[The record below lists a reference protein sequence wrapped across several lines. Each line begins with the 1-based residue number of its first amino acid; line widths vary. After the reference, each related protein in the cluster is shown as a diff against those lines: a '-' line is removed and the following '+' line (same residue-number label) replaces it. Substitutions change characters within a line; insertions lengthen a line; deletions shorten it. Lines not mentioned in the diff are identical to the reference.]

1 MIIKK
6 ISFFAASIISL
17 LIIQFLFLNNSNSQE
32 NNSKRYSED
41 SGILSIMYHRFNE
54 NKYPSTNIKMDIFD
68 QQMKSI
74 KELGYEFYDPKL
86 FISQFGE
93 PKKNKLR
100 EVIGNGR
107 IVLFGLPGAFTSTCS
122 KLHLP
127 GFVANADKIKAKG
140 IENIFC
146 LSVNDPYVMNGWG
159 EINNTGD
166 KIKMLSD
173 PYLLFTK
180 AIGAEVD
187 RNAKGMGIRSNRY
200 LMVIENF
207 TIVNIHV
214 EKETKECGLT
224 SAENLLNN
232 LI

>member
-1 MIIKK
+1 MKIK
-6 ISFFAASIISL
+6 
-17 LIIQFLFLNNSNSQE
+17 
-32 NNSKRYSED
+32 
-41 SGILSIMYHRFNE
+41 
-54 NKYPSTNIKMDIFD
+54 IKDQIPDIDIFHLVD
-68 QQMKSI
+68 
-74 KELGYEFYDPKL
+74 
-86 FISQFGE
+86 GE
-93 PKKNKLR
+93 PQKSKLR
-100 EVIGNGR
+100 DIIGNGK

-127 GFVANADKIKAKG
+127 GFVASVDKIKAKG
-140 IENIFC
+140 IKSIFC

-187 RNAKGMGIRSNRY
+187 RNSKGMGIRSNRF

-207 TIVNIHV
+207 TLINIHV

-232 LI
+232 LL

>member
-1 MIIKK
+1 MKLKIKDQ
-6 ISFFAASIISL
+6 IPNTEIFQ
-17 LIIQFLFLNNSNSQE
+17 LI
-32 NNSKRYSED
+32 D
-41 SGILSIMYHRFNE
+41 
-54 NKYPSTNIKMDIFD
+54 
-68 QQMKSI
+68 
-74 KELGYEFYDPKL
+74 
-86 FISQFGE
+86 GE
-93 PKKNKLR
+93 PQKSKIR
-100 EVIGNGR
+100 EIIGNEK

-146 LSVNDPYVMNGWG
+146 LSVNDPYVMSGWG

-187 RNAKGMGIRSNRY
+187 RNSKGMGIRSNRY

-207 TIVNIHV
+207 TVINIHV

-224 SAENLLNN
+224 SAESLLDNVIVKIKNFKKVLINLSEFAASLASKSTSLFNSSIECAFTQFQ
-232 LI
+232 LISN

>member
-1 MIIKK
+1 MKLK
-6 ISFFAASIISL
+6 INDQLPDTEIFQ
-17 LIIQFLFLNNSNSQE
+17 LIN
-32 NNSKRYSED
+32 
-41 SGILSIMYHRFNE
+41 
-54 NKYPSTNIKMDIFD
+54 
-68 QQMKSI
+68 
-74 KELGYEFYDPKL
+74 
-86 FISQFGE
+86 GE
-93 PKKNKLR
+93 PQKNNFR
-100 EVIGNGR
+100 EIIGNGK

-140 IENIFC
+140 IEQIFC
-146 LSVNDPYVMNGWG
+146 ISVNDPYVMNGWG
-159 EINNTGD
+159 EINNTTG

-200 LMVIENF
+200 LIVIENF
-207 TIVNIHV
+207 TVVNIHE

-232 LI
+232 LL

>member
-1 MIIKK
+1 MK
-6 ISFFAASIISL
+6 I
-17 LIIQFLFLNNSNSQE
+17 
-32 NNSKRYSED
+32 
-41 SGILSIMYHRFNE
+41 
-54 NKYPSTNIKMDIFD
+54 NIKDEIPDSDIFH
-68 QQMKSI
+68 
-74 KELGYEFYDPKL
+74 LVN
-86 FISQFGE
+86 GE
-93 PKKNKLR
+93 PQKSKLR
-100 EVIGNGR
+100 EILGNGK
-107 IVLFGLPGAFTSTCS
+107 IILFGLPGAFTSTCS

-127 GFVANADKIKAKG
+127 GFVANADKIKERG

-146 LSVNDPYVMNGWG
+146 LSVNDPYVMNAWG
-159 EINNTGD
+159 EANNTGD

-187 RNAKGMGIRSNRY
+187 RNSKGMGIRSNRY

-207 TIVNIHV
+207 TVINIHV